1 MRVDTDD
8 FARPRGCGK
17 NHLVEVEEILI
28 EPGAV
33 NALEEAMSEGF
44 LKEYIS
50 PASDQFFPSAFAFS
64 AYSSD
69 TM

>member
-1 MRVDTDD
+1 MTLPDLAGTGRMHHEI
-8 FARPRGCGK
+8 K
-17 NHLVEVEEILI
+17 EILI

-50 PASDQFFPSAFAFS
+50 PLLIC
-64 AYSSD
+64 D
-69 TM
+69 TNTCKATEETYGRYF